1 MKGKFRQASNP
12 YKRILEAAK
21 PGCSKKVLH
30 FPETWFSG
38 IWKIANSVLNKGKSV
53 IPPLC
58 LLHLIKQNVLLKTFL
73 RTLILITLIS
83 LHVFPYRTNLKL
95 HSISITPKMVKEVIR
110 NLDSSKASG
119 PDCISMVALK
129 NCEPEFPHI
138 LAELFSKCLIFQI
151 SHWWSLYLRILGK
164 GLQIKITTR
173 IVDHLEK
180 CGVFSDFEDSFT
192 YSQSTADLLTVANGR
207 IAWVFNRSGAT
218 RTIVLDIS
226 KAFDGV

>member
-110 NLDSSKASG
+110 NLDSSKVSG

-138 LAELFSKCLIFQI
+138 LAELFNKCLIFRFLI
-151 SHWWSLYLRILGK
+151 GGPCI
-164 GLQIKITTR
+164 
-173 IVDHLEK
+173 
-180 CGVFSDFEDSFT
+180 
-192 YSQSTADLLTVANGR
+192 
-207 IAWVFNRSGAT
+207 
-218 RTIVLDIS
+218 
-226 KAFDGV
+226 